1 MTMIQRPDGSTSM
14 SMGGTGMFNMY
25 MPQLQPN
32 GMRMNMNGKMLF
44 GRFMLDGS

>member
-14 SMGGTGMFNMY
+14 SMGGTGMFN